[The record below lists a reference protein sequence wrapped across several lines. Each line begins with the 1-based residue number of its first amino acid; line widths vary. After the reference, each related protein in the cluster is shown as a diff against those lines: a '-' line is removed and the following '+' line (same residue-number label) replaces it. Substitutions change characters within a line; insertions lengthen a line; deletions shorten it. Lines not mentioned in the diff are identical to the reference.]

1 MSTLP
6 KTPPGAWPGAG
17 TGTGTGTGTDSG
29 PPTPDS
35 AAPTA
40 PGPPRHTAS
49 LGLREA
55 RLTHRRRTAYVIGA
69 LAVAW
74 LAAFTV
80 RVLLGDYTI
89 TVPDFW
95 RILTGTQIP
104 GASFILMESKLPRA
118 VVGTLAGLALGAAGA
133 TFQTMARNPLASP
146 DVLGITMGA
155 SAAAVF
161 TLVVLGGAGGA
172 VTVAALVGAGLV
184 ALALVTLSGTGAGGA
199 PYRMILIGVA
209 LSAMLASVVHWVLLR
224 ADIYRAHEAM
234 VWLTGSL
241 ASARWGE
248 IGRLALVV
256 AVALPLLLVVARQL
270 RVVEL
275 GDDLALGLG
284 EPPSRV
290 RTRAIALV
298 VVLTAVTTSVCGPVA
313 FVAFLAGPIARQL
326 LGGRASVL
334 ASALVGAV
342 IVVAADHVAA
352 YVLPGTNL
360 PVGVVTGVLGAPVL
374 LWLLAAGRTTRAES
388 R

>member
-6 KTPPGAWPGAG
+6 KTPGAWPGAG
-17 TGTGTGTGTDSG
+17 TGAGTGYG
-29 PPTPDS
+29 PPTAD
-35 AAPTA
+35 AAVPAA
-40 PGPPRHTAS
+40 PGPPRTAS
-49 LGLREA
+49 LGPREA
-55 RLTHRRRTAYVIGA
+55 RRTHRRRSAYVIGA
-69 LAVAW
+69 LTLGW

-104 GASFILMESKLPRA
+104 GASFILLESKLPRA

-161 TLVVLGGAGGA
+161 TLVVLGGSGGA
-172 VTVAALVGAGLV
+172 VTGAALVGAGLV

-199 PYRMILIGVA
+199 PYRMVLIGVA

-248 IGRLALVV
+248 IGRLVLVV

-270 RVVEL
+270 HVVEL

-284 EPPSRV
+284 EPPARV
-290 RTRAIALV
+290 RARAVALV
-298 VVLTAVTTSVCGPVA
+298 VVLTAVTTSVCGPIA

-326 LGGRASVL
+326 LGGRVSVL
-334 ASALVGAV
+334 ASALVGAF

-352 YVLPGTNL
+352 YALPGTNL

-388 R
+388 T